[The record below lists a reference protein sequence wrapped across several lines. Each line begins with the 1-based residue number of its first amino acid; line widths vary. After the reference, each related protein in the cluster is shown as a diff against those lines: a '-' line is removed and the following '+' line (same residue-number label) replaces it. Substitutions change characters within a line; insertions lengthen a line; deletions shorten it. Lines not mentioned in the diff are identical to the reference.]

1 MFSSNCTRNKELF
14 SVFFLF
20 RGFPQQLNIQICL
33 KLTPHFSSFPWW
45 KTKRQKTKKKLEA
58 HIEKKMAT
66 QTTTQTRLSRR
77 VISRRRERDKAEVAE
92 RRQNTEWH
100 QRALLMH
107 SACHRIQ
114 QQGRISHSSLHKTS
128 PQQQQQ
134 QTHKRTRAC
143 ARRGAVMQPHT
154 AIRTCINICAL
165 HV

>member
-1 MFSSNCTRNKELF
+1 MFKANSTLLF
-14 SVFFLF
+14 LSPVE
-20 RGFPQQLNIQICL
+20 NE
-33 KLTPHFSSFPWW
+33 
-45 KTKRQKTKKKLEA
+45 KTKKPKKLEA
-58 HIEKKMAT
+58 HVEKKMAT

-134 QTHKRTRAC
+134 QTHKRAC
-143 ARRGAVMQPHT
+143 ARQGAVMQPHT
-154 AIRTCINICAL
+154 GIHTCINIGAL
-165 HV
+165 HVLKPTMRNKNLKANKQVRM